1 MSINAY
7 KKMIANTFKKF
18 ERERRQDLLNR
29 FARKERKMN
38 ANVFEKIAQ
47 AQKKVD
53 MQSVLDRF
61 ASVMADVTGEN
72 IVMLKDGDH
81 VIVKIG
87 SKEHV
92 FDVSAN
98 SDLATIRDIF
108 EKCFM

>member
-1 MSINAY
+1 
-7 KKMIANTFKKF
+7 
-18 ERERRQDLLNR
+18 
-29 FARKERKMN
+29 MN
-38 ANVFEKIAQ
+38 AEIFAKIAQ
-47 AQKKVD
+47 AQKKAD

-72 IVMLKDGDH
+72 VVMLKDGDH

-98 SDLATIRDIF
+98 SNLGTIRDIF
-108 EKCFM
+108 EQCFM

>member
-1 MSINAY
+1 
-7 KKMIANTFKKF
+7 
-18 ERERRQDLLNR
+18 
-29 FARKERKMN
+29 MN
-38 ANVFEKIAQ
+38 AEIFAKIAQ
-47 AQKKVD
+47 AQKKAD

-72 IVMLKDGDH
+72 VVMLKDGDY

-108 EKCFM
+108 EQCFM